1 MRRTRLY
8 ELHQERILFSNLTSI
23 DYHRASHKVLLTCLS
38 PEVHLR
44 SGAPQAS
51 VILFSPPLSSDYADH
66 PYVNEPGPHPS
77 WLLGE
82 NYTQMVL
89 THPSPSLAIR
99 TARLAPP
106 SHGGSGLTALLATSD
121 GLLRLTDGDRPL
133 EAILPPEP
141 TTRGSPKSPPLRDVL
156 AVDWHPVNP
165 AVVFA
170 GARDGKFF
178 RLDTRASADCGG
190 RDGWEWFR
198 HRSSVAHL
206 RAVGDHQLLA
216 TGPRGAM
223 AVYDQRW
230 LEGGRRRGQEAR
242 PVVRMSAY
250 ANAARLDLGLDIA
263 TVGGGMGEVVAAGLD
278 DGTIGVF
285 SLRTGKKLRA
295 GAVDDP
301 AIMKLT
307 DGAVVKCLQWEKMP
321 WEKDPSLWV
330 GAGSEVRKF
339 SFGLA
344 HGEDEDC

>member
-1 MRRTRLY
+1 MRRSRLY
-8 ELHQERILFSNLTSI
+8 ELRQEPIICNNLTSI
-23 DYHRASHKVLLTCLS
+23 DYHKASHKVLLTGSS
-38 PEVHLR
+38 PGTHQR
-44 SGAPQAS
+44 SGARQAT
-51 VILFSPPLSSDYADH
+51 VILFSPPLSSDYAGH
-66 PYVNEPGPHPS
+66 PHANEPGPHPS

-82 NYTQMVL
+82 NHTQMIL
-89 THPSPSLAIR
+89 TYPNPALAIR

-121 GLLRLTDGDRPL
+121 GLLRLTDGDRPF
-133 EAILPPEP
+133 EAILPPEQTP
-141 TTRGSPKSPPLRDVL
+141 RDGPKPPLRDVL
-156 AVDWHPVNP
+156 AVDWHPASP
-165 AVVFA
+165 AIVFA

-178 RLDTRASADCGG
+178 RVDTRAGVDHWG

-230 LEGGRRRGQEAR
+230 LEGGRRRGKEAR
-242 PVVRMSAY
+242 PVVRMSGY

-278 DGTIGVF
+278 DGTIGIF

-301 AIMKLT
+301 ATMKLT
-307 DGAVVKCLQWEKMP
+307 DGDVVKCLQWEKMP
-321 WEKDPSLWV
+321 WERDPSLWV

-339 SFGLA
+339 SFGLDE
-344 HGEDEDC
+344 GEDEDY